1 MQCNAHVYRQIIVF
15 PLRGHSLGHSLNG
28 ISAVSQ
34 IMKKKVVTLDNSSTV
49 LDAIRVMTEKC
60 VGCIVIMRGM
70 EPLGILTERDALV
83 AIMHNKDALSHNVE
97 EAMSKPLITVDPETP
112 VVEALHLMKSKN
124 IRHLPVVSGGQ
135 LRGIMTIHTALLNW
149 ASTSNRAKSGSN

>member
-1 MQCNAHVYRQIIVF
+1 
-15 PLRGHSLGHSLNG
+15 
-28 ISAVSQ
+28 
-34 IMKKKVVTLDNSSTV
+34 MKKKVATLDNSGTV

-60 VGCIVIMRGM
+60 VGCIVIMRDM

-83 AIMHNKDALSHNVE
+83 AIMHDKDALSHNVG
-97 EAMSKPLITVDPETP
+97 EAMSKPLITVDPETR

-149 ASTSNRAKSGSN
+149 ALTSNGPSPEAARHSTLRSCPPQTHRSSPRKERPL